1 LNGIQEED
9 AMLKQL
15 LIPILA
21 TLQLIAVGAIREQ
34 DKDNKQALVRFM
46 GVELRARPYEGKE
59 YDKAPVDILDLKMER
74 AKYGLKVS
82 GIEIVNRSPKPIK
95 AVDFIWFL
103 TREEGG
109 SRVILHKGF
118 ISGAWRLPKA
128 IAKDERVKLESA
140 SVEIDKMFLNRIGD
154 RGQYYIEIAV
164 DNVGYVDGKSEKP
177 VVRAWRL

>member
-1 LNGIQEED
+1 MKRSIR
-9 AMLKQL
+9 L
-15 LIPILA
+15 LAPVLA
-21 TLQLIAVGAIREQ
+21 TLQVIAVGAIRGQ
-34 DKDNKQALVRFM
+34 DKDNKLALVRFR
-46 GVELRARPYEGKE
+46 GAELRARPYEGKE

-74 AKYGLKVS
+74 DRYGLKVS
-82 GIEIVNRSPKPIK
+82 GIEIVNRSPKPIR

-103 TREEGG
+103 TREEGD
-109 SRVILHKGF
+109 SRVILHRGF

-128 IAKDERVKLESA
+128 LAKDERVKLESA

-177 VVRAWRL
+177 VVRVWRL